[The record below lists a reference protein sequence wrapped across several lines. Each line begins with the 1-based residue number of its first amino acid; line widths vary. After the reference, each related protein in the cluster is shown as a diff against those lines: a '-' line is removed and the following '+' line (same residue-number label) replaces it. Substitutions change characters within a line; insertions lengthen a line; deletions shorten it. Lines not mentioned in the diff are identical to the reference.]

1 MNSTP
6 PETRWTR
13 MQRGQALM
21 EYWPT
26 IPVAIAIMIIGGVIT
41 QHLNGAFL
49 RTADALNRAGLNTEI
64 CNLTTETVD
73 GSDFAEMEGHT
84 VQLSSNVYDPVTNTT
99 TVTFT
104 VTSGGDHAISHWVL
118 GIPKAA
124 FDAIIDYP
132 SDELMSWSQP
142 DPTTGLVGVK
152 FDKGYD
158 GNGGGGGKPENNGN
172 NGNNG
177 NDNPKGNNGVGNG
190 EDPQPPGNPP
200 VNDGEGTG
208 PGNPGN
214 KGGSDSSDKGKGKT
228 KARLVLNTRF
238 YGTGLDFSTADSR
251 EITLVLAGQWETEPV
266 DVAVKAATD
275 SFYSTISA
283 PTTLVTSE
291 PKEVDPGDLLSMDT
305 LSEGCAE

>member
-132 SDELMSWSQP
+132 SDELMSWVQP
-142 DPTTGLVGVK
+142 DPTTGLVGIK

-158 GNGGGGGKPENNGN
+158 GGSGGGK
-172 NGNNG
+172 
-177 NDNPKGNNGVGNG
+177 DA
-190 EDPQPPGNPP
+190 D
-200 VNDGEGTG
+200 T
-208 PGNPGN
+208 
-214 KGGSDSSDKGKGKT
+214 GGSGGKDADTDGKGKGKT

-251 EITLVLAGQWETEPV
+251 EITLVLAGQWEMGTV
-266 DVAVKAATD
+266 DLAVKAATT